1 MRRIAVINQK
11 GGVGKTTITANLGH
25 ALVLAGYK
33 VTVIDLDPQGHL
45 STCLGIFRPPQK
57 GMDEV
62 LLNGMDIATVTM
74 VTRESL
80 SLVPAGGQLGE
91 VEQLH
96 DGGAARA
103 RLLVDGLKDQFIGQD
118 FVLMDCPPSSGLLVT
133 NAIFAADEVLI
144 PTSGDYLSLTGLA
157 NLMST
162 LKKFEP
168 YRKKPLDKWIELSRF
183 VNRRRLANEVKEKLL
198 KHFPNQV
205 LATPISE
212 AAVMAECPGVGRTIF
227 EYRRT
232 SRSAKEFAA
241 LADDLIHTRCM

>member
-25 ALVLAGYK
+25 ALALAGHR

-45 STCLGIFRPPQK
+45 STSLGIFRPPHQ

-62 LLNGMDIATVTM
+62 LLQEMDIESVTM

-80 SLVPAGGQLGE
+80 SLVPAGNRLAE

-96 DGGAARA
+96 DGGASRA
-103 RLLVDGLKDQFIGQD
+103 KLLLDGLQGRFEEQD
-118 FVLMDCPPSSGLLVT
+118 FLLMDCPPSSGLLVT

-144 PTSGDYLSLTGLA
+144 PMSGDYLSLTGLA
-157 NLMST
+157 KLVAT
-162 LKKFEP
+162 LKRFAP
-168 YRKKPLDKWIELSRF
+168 YREKPLQQWVELSRF
-183 VNRRRLANEVKEKLL
+183 VSRRRLANEVKEKLL
-198 KHFPNQV
+198 KHFPNRV

-212 AAVMAECPGVGRTIF
+212 AAVMAECPGAGRTIF

-232 SRSAKEFAA
+232 SRSAKEFAS
-241 LADDLIHTRCM
+241 LAQDLIEKRSM